1 MFFEFFWFEQ
11 PLLRYLLKTVLHCKG
26 SGIWVDAITQV
37 ISKKNNVI
45 LYKYTQY
52 ALLSENTFA
61 WYREYL
67 VDCMENIG
75 KDQQISI
82 LSRNCLKTIRTIRT
96 CIQKVPICSAIYR
109 HLLIF
114 TVLHTSLM
122 PFFHIQKV
130 RFYPRTDIFT
140 QALLVMLVTSIT
152 SGKELLLEQIN
163 GHLAPYNI
171 RVRHG
176 GDKIPLA
183 GIPTYFLFK
192 ERGFRRDTTWK
203 SKCLF
208 SEYFIL
214 RKYFFMWKVKDIYG
228 ASWQLRI
235 KSSLPSSS
243 GTSQFVESTWFR
255 IDKRSLSSFG
265 LAHSGFSSSS
275 FPGQSFF
282 PSHLQFHLYI
292 HPQCV
297 SRTALIKKWEIST
310 IYYKMYKIYQRQMER
325 HSSVPLQL
333 TPFTHISTSPENH
346 I

>member
-1 MFFEFFWFEQ
+1 MVEIKSLWQESPLTFYSRREVSGEILHGNPNAYFQNISFWESIFSCGK
-11 PLLRYLLKTVLHCKG
+11 LKT
-26 SGIWVDAITQV
+26 
-37 ISKKNNVI
+37 
-45 LYKYTQY
+45 
-52 ALLSENTFA
+52 
-61 WYREYL
+61 
-67 VDCMENIG
+67 
-75 KDQQISI
+75 
-82 LSRNCLKTIRTIRT
+82 
-96 CIQKVPICSAIYR
+96 
-109 HLLIF
+109 
-114 TVLHTSLM
+114 
-122 PFFHIQKV
+122 
-130 RFYPRTDIFT
+130 
-140 QALLVMLVTSIT
+140 
-152 SGKELLLEQIN
+152 
-163 GHLAPYNI
+163 
-171 RVRHG
+171 
-176 GDKIPLA
+176 
-183 GIPTYFLFK
+183 
-192 ERGFRRDTTWK
+192 
-203 SKCLF
+203 
-208 SEYFIL
+208 
-214 RKYFFMWKVKDIYG
+214 YG

-282 PSHLQFHLYI
+282 PSHLKFHLYI